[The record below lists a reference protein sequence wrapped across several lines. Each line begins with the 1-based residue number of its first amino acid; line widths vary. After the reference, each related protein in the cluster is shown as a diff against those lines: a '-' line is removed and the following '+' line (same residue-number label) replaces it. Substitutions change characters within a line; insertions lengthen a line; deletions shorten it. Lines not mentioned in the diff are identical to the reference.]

1 MFVRTVA
8 EFALVASIPG
18 HLLLRPV
25 LIELKRYLDP
35 QSGPAVLDDPELA
48 QWLRMATMVGN
59 VLSFVSG
66 LAEAAAYACAIDYA
80 PLRPVLIE
88 LKRRYPENLHIT
100 VAETFGSC
108 GNAGRGGS
116 MAPTYPCSL
125 NGVSSINWGPEN
137 RAAIAS
143 RAGESTS
150 GFAGQGPLA
159 RVPGARFERWQQS
172 FHRTFERRVRDKAT

>member
-66 LAEAAAYACAIDYA
+66 LAAFFYIGH
-80 PLRPVLIE
+80 VLE
-88 LKRRYPENLHIT
+88 
-100 VAETFGSC
+100 S
-108 GNAGRGGS
+108 S
-116 MAPTYPCSL
+116 PTIL
-125 NGVSSINWGPEN
+125 
-137 RAAIAS
+137 
-143 RAGESTS
+143 
-150 GFAGQGPLA
+150 
-159 RVPGARFERWQQS
+159 PG
-172 FHRTFERRVRDKAT
+172 